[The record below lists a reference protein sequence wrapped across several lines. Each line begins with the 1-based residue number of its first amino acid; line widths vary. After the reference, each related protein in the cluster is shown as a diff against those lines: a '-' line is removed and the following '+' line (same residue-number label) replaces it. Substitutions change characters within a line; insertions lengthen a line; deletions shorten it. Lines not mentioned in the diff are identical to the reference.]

1 MFKYKFKTICIN
13 NIMGSL
19 NPETLYEKVYTD
31 MPFKKDGVIINEVTT
46 KDFREF
52 LQRTK
57 PNFNSLDNSTDK
69 ELLETLS
76 VLVNNNMESGN
87 EICND
92 IQKKFCNSVCDK
104 IYMPTLLKP
113 KVVIASLTVAFSAII
128 IYKMR
133 KNSKRKENEREANN
147 NPANNNQANNN
158 QTNEN
163 DVIDNKVD
171 SDNDTDIVSE
181 KNNPRVVFIKKS
193 WFW

>member
-1 MFKYKFKTICIN
+1 
-13 NIMGSL
+13 MGSL

-31 MPFKKDGVIINEVTT
+31 MTFKKDGVIINEVTT

-76 VLVNNNMESGN
+76 VLVNTNMDIGN

-92 IQKKFCNSVCDK
+92 TQKNFCNSVCDK
-104 IYMPTLLKP
+104 IHTSTLLKP

-133 KNSKRKENEREANN
+133 KNSKRKENESEEE
-147 NPANNNQANNN
+147 NNQANNN